1 VALIISFNEDFVV
14 VRVGIISILTILG
27 RILEKKKDGG
37 VEILAGRMLITREFL
52 FTNQSGKYAID
63 RRPLYLFLVR

>member
-27 RILEKKKDGG
+27 RILEKKKKWR
-37 VEILAGRMLITREFL
+37 GRNIGRKNVNYERIFVH
-52 FTNQSGKYAID
+52 QSEWQ
-63 RRPLYLFLVR
+63 VRHR